1 MKAIV
6 CHALGE
12 PDALTLEDIPEPE
25 PDAGEVL
32 IRVRAAALNFFD
44 TLIIRGR
51 YQDKPELPFS
61 PGGEV
66 AGEVD
71 RLGPGVT
78 GLEVGQRVVAHVRW
92 NGCREKTVAKASAV
106 IEVPPGVGDEVAAG
120 VTITYGTAMHGLK
133 DRARIAPGEIV
144 AVLGASGG
152 AGLAAVEIAKAYG
165 ARVIA
170 VASSPEKLG
179 VCEAHGA
186 DELIDYS
193 RGDLRDQLKAAS
205 GGRGVDIVYDCVG
218 GGQSEKA
225 LRALAWDGRLL
236 VIGFASGEI
245 PRIPLNLPLLKG
257 CAIVGVMFGRFAE
270 LFPGKQQENMR
281 QILRWCADGTLK
293 PRVQEV
299 VPLNET
305 IRALKM
311 IDARQALGKIVVRP

>member
-6 CHALGE
+6 CHAFGE
-12 PDALTLEDIPEPE
+12 PDDLALEDIAEPE
-25 PDAGEVL
+25 PGDGEVL

-44 TLIIRGR
+44 TLMIRGK
-51 YQDKPELPFS
+51 YQHKPEHPFS

-66 AGEVD
+66 AGEIE

-78 GLEVGQRVVAHVRW
+78 GLEVGQRVMAHVRW

-106 IEVPPGVGDEVAAG
+106 VQVPPEVIDEIAAG

-133 DRARIAPGEIV
+133 DRGRIAPGETV

-152 AGLAAVEIAKAYG
+152 AGLAAVEIAKALR

-170 VASSPEKLG
+170 VASLAEKLA
-179 VCEAHGA
+179 VCQTHGA
-186 DELIDYS
+186 DDLINYS
-193 RGDLRDQLKAAS
+193 SGDLRDQLKAAT

-218 GGQSEKA
+218 GSQTERA

-236 VIGFASGEI
+236 VVGFASGEI
-245 PRIPLNLPLLKG
+245 PHMPLNLPLLKG
-257 CAIVGVMFGRFAE
+257 CSIVGVMFGRFAE
-270 LFPGKQQENMR
+270 LFPETQQENMR
-281 QILRWCADGTLK
+281 QVLQWCANGTLK
-293 PRVQEV
+293 PHVQEV
-299 VPLNET
+299 VPLEET

-311 IDARQALGKIVVRP
+311 IDARQAVGKIVVRP

>member
-12 PDALTLEDIPEPE
+12 PDALSLEEIPEPE
-25 PDAGEVL
+25 PGAGEAL

-44 TLIIRGR
+44 TLIIRGK
-51 YQDKPELPFS
+51 YQHKPELPFS

-66 AGEVD
+66 AGVVE

-78 GLEVGQRVVAHVRW
+78 GLEIGQRVIAYVRW
-92 NGCREKTVAKASAV
+92 NGCREKTLAQADA
-106 IEVPPGVGDEVAAG
+106 IVPVPHGVSDEVAAG

-133 DRARIAPGEIV
+133 DRGRIAPGETV

-152 AGLAAVEIAKAYG
+152 AGLAAVEIANALG

-170 VASSPEKLG
+170 VASSPEKLA
-179 VCEAHGA
+179 VCRAYGA
-186 DELIDYS
+186 DDLIDYS
-193 RGDLRDQLKAAS
+193 AGDLRDQLKAAT

-218 GGQSEKA
+218 GCHSERA

-236 VIGFASGEI
+236 VVGFASRDI
-245 PRIPLNLPLLKG
+245 PQIPLNLPLLKG

-270 LFPGKQQENMR
+270 LFPAQQRENMER
-281 QILRWCADGTLK
+281 VLGWCAEAILN
-293 PRVQEV
+293 PHVQEV
-299 VPLNET
+299 VSLSET
-305 IRALKM
+305 AGALKA
-311 IDARQALGKIVVRP
+311 IEARKAVGKIVVRL